1 MAQLNTFLSTVAI
14 MVLFVMIEIPKE
26 VLEEDCNEATKK
38 PHMALCNY

>member
-1 MAQLNTFLSTVAI
+1 MM

-38 PHMALCNY
+38 HLPSLIWFCAITE